1 MELEDPLLV
10 LLLNEMPN
18 AIVLFI
24 GQSLLDLL
32 FLLVVL
38 LLLIIIIIMFAL
50 LKFLNQIFMLTR
62 QLLS

>member
-32 FLLVVL
+32 FLLVVCL
-38 LLLIIIIIMFAL
+38 HC
-50 LKFLNQIFMLTR
+50 
-62 QLLS
+62 

>member
-38 LLLIIIIIMFAL
+38 LLLIIIIMFAL